1 MVKAITMKVITTM
14 TSTITIVAYIF
25 YTHER
30 EVRE

>member
-14 TSTITIVAYIF
+14 TSTLIIAAYIF

-30 EVRE
+30 EVKE